1 MDIEQVKAL
10 ARAYLST
17 KEQPTLQDVQ
27 DTAETIIN
35 SLRLNESVVDIVNII
50 SADMNIY
57 QPPSTSMVEEEEGA
71 LWLKEFRA
79 TGQCDWRFWTDYKKY
94 LQLPSTSITEIDET
108 TDRIL
113 DYLASPQMPGNWYR
127 AGLVVGHVQS
137 GKTGN
142 FIGLA
147 NKAMDVGYKIILV
160 LTGMYSDLRM
170 QTQKRFDKGA
180 IGKITDPDAINSGK
194 AIGVGKY
201 NGHPNIINL
210 TSSSMSGD
218 FGSLLVN
225 VGGVLTSPSPTIIV
239 CKKNTSILSNI
250 VKKFA
255 QAASVASDGY
265 PLVENIPLLVID
277 DEADSASIN
286 TQYNKQA
293 ITEINGKIRT
303 ILSLFSKRA
312 YVGYTATPYANIFI
326 DPEQTRLDR
335 PYKEIDGKRYR
346 LCKDDLF
353 PKNFI
358 INLSAPN
365 NYIGAN
371 VLFGI
376 PTRYDDISP
385 VPDNSKALGI
395 IEYITDG
402 FPSRQKNQP
411 PRSKEDLPDSLI
423 DAIKCFF
430 VSTAIRRARGQKTQH
445 SSMLINV
452 SQYIL
457 WLDAIAS
464 FSQQYVTDFCDMLGS
479 IDDNPVFE
487 GELKKIYDNKLEP
500 ANKRICEIH
509 KDKEWISLLK
519 MPLWSQVRKEL
530 PFVAAKVRSEVRVL
544 HSGNPD
550 DENLNTTKLNYEDY
564 ENQSR
569 EIDNGL
575 YTIVV
580 GGNTMSRGI
589 TLEGLVVSY
598 FFRTTKTF
606 DALMQM
612 GRWFGYRDGYVDVC
626 RLYMESGMALN
637 FKNIAVA
644 TQEMRD
650 DFEEMFTR
658 RIRPKDYGLKVKS
671 FPGVLEVTSRNK
683 FGSAIRGEL
692 SLNRTTLQAYQ
703 IYKKEEIVQSNKEAV
718 LSFLNKLGAPTS
730 NRIQNNRKLPH
741 LFWNCKSEDL
751 LGFVKTFQTATVRM
765 PSNLVSAYIE
775 AQNKIGNLTD
785 WTVALINVTKG
796 DPTIVNMNIAGRDYS
811 IGASKRGDEADVENS
826 PIYSVSNSALTG
838 PAYESLDLDD
848 NAYKR
853 ALDNSIA
860 DWEIMK
866 ARGLTKS
873 KAPNYP
879 YPPRAKQER
888 SPRNGLLLLFLVEF
902 PDRARDIF
910 SYALSMPEIKNEN
923 DTLISYQY
931 VGQPSAFDKIDNP
944 TQIFREID
952 DEN

>member
-17 KEQPTLQDVQ
+17 KELPTLQDVQ
-27 DTAETIIN
+27 DTAVIIKN
-35 SLRLNESVVDIVNII
+35 SLKLTESVVDIVNII

-57 QPPSTSMVEEEEGA
+57 QPPSTSMVEEEAGA

-79 TGQCDWRFWTDYKKY
+79 AGQCDWRYWTDYKKY
-94 LQLPSTSITEIDET
+94 LTLPSAAITEIDET

-113 DYLASPQMPGNWYR
+113 DYLANPRMTGNWFR

-180 IGKITDPDAINSGK
+180 IGKITDPKDVNSGK
-194 AIGVGKY
+194 AIGVGRY

-225 VGGVLTSPSPTIIV
+225 VGGVLTSPSPTIMV
-239 CKKNTSILSNI
+239 CKKNSSILSNI

-255 QAASVASDGY
+255 QEASIAEDGY

-286 TQYNKQA
+286 TQYNKQEL
-293 ITEINGKIRT
+293 TEINGKIRT

-312 YVGYTATPYANIFI
+312 YIGYTATPYANIFI
-326 DPEQTRLDR
+326 DPDQVKLDK
-335 PYKEIDGKRYR
+335 PYKEIDGVNYR

-358 INLSAPN
+358 VNLSAPT

-376 PTRYDDISP
+376 PTRYDDLNPI
-385 VPDNSKALGI
+385 PDESKELGI
-395 IEYITDG
+395 IEHITDG
-402 FPSRQKNQP
+402 FPSRKKNQAP
-411 PRSKEDLPDSLI
+411 KCKEDLPKSLVE
-423 DAIKCFF
+423 AIKSFF

-452 SQYIL
+452 SQFIM
-457 WLDAIAS
+457 WQDAIAS
-464 FSQQYVTDFCDMLGS
+464 FSQQYVTDFCDMLGT
-479 IDDNPVFE
+479 IDDNPAFE
-487 GELKKIYDNKLEP
+487 RELKAIYTNKFVP
-500 ANKRICEIH
+500 ANKRICSIH
-509 KDKEWISLLK
+509 KDKEWVLLLK
-519 MPLWSQVRKEL
+519 MPQWSQVRKEL
-530 PFVAAKVRSEVRVL
+530 PVVAAKVRSEVRVL

-564 ENQSR
+564 ENQAK
-569 EIDNGL
+569 EINNGL

-598 FFRTTKTF
+598 FFRTTKTY

-626 RLYMESGMALN
+626 RLYMEPGMALN

-650 DFEEMFTR
+650 DFDEMYNR
-658 RIRPKDYGLKVKS
+658 GIRPKDYGLKVKS

-692 SLNRTTLQAYQ
+692 SLNKTTLQAYQ
-703 IYKKEEIVQSNKEAV
+703 IYKKKEIIHSNKDAV
-718 LSFLNKLGAPTS
+718 LTFLNKLGVPVS
-730 NRIQNNRKLPH
+730 DRKQNNKKLPH
-741 LFWNCKSEDL
+741 LFWECPSSDIL
-751 LGFVKTFQTATVRM
+751 DFVNAFQTATVRM

-785 WTVALINVTKG
+785 WTVALINVNRG
-796 DPTIVNMNIAGRDYS
+796 NPTTVKLSIAGNEYT
-811 IGASKRGDEADVENS
+811 IGVSKRGNEADMEDS
-826 PIYSVSNSALTG
+826 PIYSASNSALIG
-838 PAYESLDLDD
+838 PAHESLDLDD
-848 NAYKR
+848 DAYTR
-853 ALDNSIA
+853 ALNNSIS
-860 DWEIMK
+860 DWKLMK
-866 ARGLTKS
+866 EKGLTKS
-873 KAPNYP
+873 KCPSYP

-888 SPRNGLLLLFLVEF
+888 PPKKGLLLLFLLEF
-902 PDRARDIF
+902 PDKAPDIY
-910 SYALSMPEIKNEN
+910 SYALSMPEISKES
-923 DTLISYQY
+923 DTVISYEY
-931 VGQPSAFDKIDNP
+931 VGQPLAFNQVDDPTKI
-944 TQIFREID
+944 FKEID